1 MANTAKEK
9 REIGSK
15 GLDLLQKQKLY
26 QRVVLGRKPP
36 ETAQARQPKAPPKKK
51 TTPVLRA
58 FGNHIGIDLGTATT
72 VVYVEG
78 KGVVMREPTL
88 VAVNRRTDQVVA
100 MGKRARQMIGRTP
113 EHIEVIQPIQLGVIN
128 DYEITEQL
136 FEHIFRKVQDASPKI
151 FSPSVIIGVPCCTSQ
166 AEINA
171 VRDAVIDAGARRVGI
186 VYEPFAAA
194 VGIDLPLVGETAV
207 MVIDIGGGT
216 SDTMIL
222 AGGEIVASDSIRLAG
237 DAFDKA
243 IVEGLREKKQI
254 IIGER
259 TAEDLKVATMQ
270 SANEQKVFSVQGR
283 SSSTGLP
290 LEADVSFDEIV
301 RFLDPCLGKIV
312 EYVGTFVGRSSP
324 EVQADL
330 KNNNIYFVGGGPAI
344 HAFPRKIEE
353 ALNLR
358 IVVPENATGLV
369 ARGTA
374 LIAQSPEQYE
384 KYFLS

>member
-1 MANTAKEK
+1 MTESTKEK
-9 REIGSK
+9 KSIRNQDFK
-15 GLDLLQKQKLY
+15 VLRRQKLY
-26 QRVVLGRKPP
+26 QHLVLGRK
-36 ETAQARQPKAPPKKK
+36 QSKAPKKRDNFLK
-51 TTPVLRA
+51 SL
-58 FGNHIGIDLGTATT
+58 GNQVGIDLGTATT
-72 VVYVEG
+72 VVYVSG

-88 VAVNRRTDQVVA
+88 VAVNRRTEQVVA

-151 FSPSVIIGVPCCTSQ
+151 FSPSVIIGVPCQTSQ
-166 AEINA
+166 AEIHA
-171 VRDAVIDAGARRVGI
+171 VRDAVVDAGARRVGI

-194 VGIDLPLVGETAV
+194 VGIDLPLTSETAV

-222 AGGEIVASDSIRLAG
+222 AGGEIVASDSIRVAG
-237 DAFDKA
+237 DAFDMA
-243 IVEGLREKKQI
+243 IVEGLKERKQI
-254 IIGER
+254 VIGER

-270 SANEQKVFSVQGR
+270 SAKEQKVFSVQGR

-290 LEADVSFDEIV
+290 LETEVSFGEIV
-301 RFLDPCLGKIV
+301 QFLEPCLEKIAK
-312 EYVGTFVGRSSP
+312 YIGAFVGQSSP

-344 HAFPRKIEE
+344 YAFPKKIEDM
-353 ALNLR
+353 LNLR
-358 IVVPENATGLV
+358 VIVPENATGLV

-374 LIAQSPEQYE
+374 IIAQSPEKYE
-384 KYFLS
+384 KYFLA